1 MKFIINNH
9 ITYEVEDQLFNN
21 LLKEENI
28 TMEDYNKIII
38 DNFREML
45 ESEISTS
52 KEIKNVVIET
62 NVETL

>member
-1 MKFIINNH
+1 MKFIINNS
-9 ITYEVEDQLFNN
+9 IAYEVEDQLFNN